1 MADLNALL
9 NDLVTANHIL
19 ANEQVC
25 DAMGHVSVRHP
36 ERSDRFFLSCSR
48 SPELVSRADIME
60 YDLDCNPI
68 DQQGR
73 PMYFERPIHGA
84 VYQKRPDLMAAV
96 HSHAYDVIP
105 FTLTK
110 AKLRCCIHPACGIGS
125 EVPVWDIRK
134 KFGDTDM
141 LVTNLEQGRDLAAAL
156 GSGQVALM
164 RGHGSVVAA
173 PNLKQAVLTAIY
185 LKVNAR
191 LQSEAMRLGE
201 VEFLTEGEIAR
212 TAEKVNSEN
221 SLTRMWDY
229 WARRAQRRG

>member
-1 MADLNALL
+1 MADVNALL
-9 NDLVTANHIL
+9 DDLVTANHIL

-25 DAMGHVSVRHP
+25 DALGHVSVRHP
-36 ERSDRFFLSCSR
+36 ERPDRFFLSCSR

-60 YDLDCNPI
+60 FDLDCNPI

-84 VYQKRPDLMAAV
+84 VYQRRPDIMAVV

-110 AKLRCCIHPACGIGS
+110 VKLRCCIHPACALGTG
-125 EVPVWDIRK
+125 VPVWDIRR

-141 LVTNLEQGRDLAAAL
+141 LVTNLEQGKDLAATL

-164 RGHGSVVAA
+164 RGHGSVVGT
-173 PNLKQAVLTAIY
+173 PNLRQAVLTAIY

-191 LQSEAMRLGE
+191 LQSEAMRMGE

-212 TAEKVNSEN
+212 TAERVNSEN
-221 SLTRMWDY
+221 ALTRMWDY
-229 WARRAQRRG
+229 WARRAQHRS

>member
-1 MADLNALL
+1 MAELQQQLQ
-9 NDLVTANHIL
+9 DLVTANHIL

-25 DAMGHVSVRHP
+25 DALGHVSFRHP
-36 ERSDRFFLSCSR
+36 QRADRFFLSCSR
-48 SPELVSRADIME
+48 SPELVALDDIME

-68 DQQGR
+68 DTRGR

-84 VYQKRPDLMAAV
+84 VYQARSDIMAVV

-110 AKLRCCIHPACGIGS
+110 VKLRCCIHPACALGTG
-125 EVPVWDIRK
+125 VPVWDIRT

-141 LVTNLEQGRDLAAAL
+141 LVTTLDQGKDLARSL

-164 RGHGSVVAA
+164 RGHGSVVGA

-191 LQSEAMRLGE
+191 LQSEAMRLGD
-201 VEFLTEGEIAR
+201 VNFLTPGEIER
-212 TAEKVNSEN
+212 TAEKVNSDN
-221 SLTRMWDY
+221 ALTRMWDY
-229 WARRAQRRG
+229 WARRALQRN